1 MSVAT
6 ERYAS
11 DNLQLLWIDFVT
23 APANRKH
30 KRLTCQWEQSQ
41 TGLFEQCLILQIKI
55 AHSWQLD
62 GSVIPLRNF
71 SNGAGEKQH
80 TADSLTFAKKICPC
94 LC

>member
-41 TGLFEQCLILQIKI
+41 TGLFEPSVSNPPNQDCT
-55 AHSWQLD
+55 QL
-62 GSVIPLRNF
+62 
-71 SNGAGEKQH
+71 A
-80 TADSLTFAKKICPC
+80 T
-94 LC
+94 